1 MTEEK
6 ALNLKD
12 LTTGSPFKKIFIFS
26 LPLMLSNLL
35 QVLFNMSD
43 VAVVGRFGSKE
54 ALGSVGSTTTYVIL
68 FTGILIGLGS
78 GVNALIARFLGS
90 KDEARVSRITHT
102 GFLVCLFIGVLLVG
116 LGSALVRPMLILLNT
131 KPELLED
138 AVLYVYIVFAGLPAL
153 AIYNYGNGIL
163 SADGDTKRP
172 LIFLASAGVINVALN
187 LLFVIV
193 CSLSVVGVA
202 LASIISQYI
211 SAILIIIALVR
222 TKRPYQ
228 FKFKLLKI
236 YKREAKEILSLGLPA
251 GMQNAIFSMA
261 NLFIQSGVNS
271 FDTIMVE
278 GNAAAANADSLV
290 YDVMAAFYMAIAS
303 FIAQNYGA
311 GKKKNIL
318 KCYFIG
324 LFYSCFIGLI
334 CGLMFVL
341 LGRNF
346 LSLFSS
352 DKEVVEAGMKR
363 LVVMGFS
370 YFLSAFMD
378 ATIAALRGLG
388 KTIIPAILLILG
400 SCVFRIIWVYT
411 IFAHFKTIPALYL
424 LYPASWILT
433 SISVILYFI
442 YVYRKTCTINSPASM
457 DNVQS

>member
-6 ALNLKD
+6 ALNQKD

-68 FTGILIGLGS
+68 FTGVLIGLGS

-102 GFLVCLFIGVLLVG
+102 GFLVCLIIGVLLVG

-172 LIFLASAGVINVALN
+172 LIFLASAGLINVALN

-211 SAILIIIALVR
+211 SAGLIIIALVR

-228 FKFKLLKI
+228 LRFNLLKI
-236 YKREAKEILSLGLPA
+236 YKKEAKEILSLGLPA

-290 YDVMAAFYMAIAS
+290 YDLMAAFYMAIAS

-311 GKKKNIL
+311 DKKDNIL

-324 LFYSCFIGLI
+324 LFYSCLIGLVF
-334 CGLMFVL
+334 GLLFVL

-363 LVVMGFS
+363 LVVMGCS
-370 YFLSAFMD
+370 YFISSFMD

-388 KTIIPAILLILG
+388 KTIVPTIMLIFG
-400 SCVFRIIWVYT
+400 SCIFRIIWVYS
-411 IFAHFKTIPALYL
+411 IFAHFKTIPSLYL
-424 LYPASWILT
+424 LYQVSWILT
-433 SISVILYFI
+433 AISVILYFI
-442 YVYRKTCTINSPASM
+442 YVYRKTCTINPQLNM
-457 DNVQS
+457 DNIQN